1 MPKITHNSGRRKNQ
15 NLKEKRVIYMAKF
28 ETVKRWRNGVIGD
41 TCGSSETETWQLN
54 YLIKFCEE
62 IRMNPDEIIKAR
74 IEDLKSFDPNIR
86 CRFEDEVLAVSR
98 KFKKENGYY
107 IGRGVTVAM
116 KSFFFHNRLPLIL
129 KSPKMKDPETYTPTK
144 EDIEK
149 LYRSANPGWERAR
162 ISFIYQSG
170 IRRGSIPF
178 LTYGHIKKD
187 FEAGIIPLHIHLKK
201 EEVKGEYFPY
211 DTFIGK
217 QAVEDLRLSLEL
229 RKRGTRKIPPEV
241 ITDKSPLFRQENTA
255 VVEPCGETAFTSW
268 FVSLSKR
275 AGFPEE
281 ETTTPHAVRR
291 ATNTG
296 LEKSKMM
303 PPNWIDHVM
312 GHRPGSA
319 QGKHYS
325 KPSLEELREAYAKA
339 EPYLTLRLVL
349 SADLPTLKPEN
360 GPTNVP
366 NQIERIETKPLERL
380 TQQEATMLFEK
391 RQQVQQSLSTY
402 LNLVMDQTQS
412 SSTQESINGDNRGK
426 TASAG
431 KTNNSNL
438 LSYLNVR
445 VCPCIDNDESMPSK
459 EPTVNTKE
467 GQICLRKRF
476 GLERYF

>member
-1 MPKITHNSGRRKNQ
+1 M
-15 NLKEKRVIYMAKF
+15 
-28 ETVKRWRNGVIGD
+28 
-41 TCGSSETETWQLN
+41 N

-62 IRMNPDEIIKAR
+62 IGMNPDEIIKAR
-74 IEDLKSFDPNIR
+74 IEDLRSFDPNIR
-86 CRFEDEVLAVSR
+86 CRFEDKVLAVCG

-107 IGRGVTVAM
+107 IGRGLTVGM

-129 KSPKMKDPETYTPTK
+129 KSPKIKDPETHTPTK

-162 ISFIYQSG
+162 ISFSYQSG

-178 LTYGHIKKD
+178 LTYGHVKKD

-241 ITDKSPLFRQENTA
+241 ITDESPLFRQENTA
-255 VVEPCGETAFTSW
+255 VIQPCGETAFTSW
-268 FVSLSKR
+268 FASLSKR

-281 ETTTPHAVRR
+281 ETITPHSIRR

-303 PPNWIDHVM
+303 PLNWIDHVM
-312 GHRPGSA
+312 GHRPRSA

-325 KPSLEELREAYAKA
+325 KPSLEELGEEYAKA

-360 GPTNVP
+360 EPTSFLNK
-366 NQIERIETKPLERL
+366 IERIETKPLERL
-380 TQQEATMLFEK
+380 TQQEATVLFEK
-391 RQQVQQSLSTY
+391 GQQVQQSLSPY
-402 LNLVMDQTQS
+402 LNLFRDQAQS
-412 SSTQESINGDNRGK
+412 LSTQGSISGDNRGK

-438 LSYLNVR
+438 LSFLNAK
-445 VCPCIDNDESMPSK
+445 VCPCTDNDESMPSK
-459 EPTVNTKE
+459 ETSVSTKE
-467 GQICLRKRF
+467 VQICPRKRF
-476 GLERYF
+476 GLEKYF